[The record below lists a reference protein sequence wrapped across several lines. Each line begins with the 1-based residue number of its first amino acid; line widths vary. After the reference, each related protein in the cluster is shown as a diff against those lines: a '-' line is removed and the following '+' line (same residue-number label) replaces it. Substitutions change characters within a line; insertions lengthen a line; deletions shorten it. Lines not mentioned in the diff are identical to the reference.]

1 MEISD
6 IQNHLIQYFED
17 HNGSKVTADTQLLEE
32 KVIDSMGIMELI
44 AYLES
49 QYHLEFADE
58 DLTAENFK
66 DMESIGR
73 MIMTKKAGM

>member
-6 IQNHLIQYFED
+6 IQNQLIQYFEE
-17 HNGSKVTADTQLLEE
+17 HNGSRATADTQLLEE
-32 KVIDSMGIMELI
+32 KIIDSMGIMELI

-49 QYHLEFADE
+49 QYRIEFADE

-73 MIMTKKAGM
+73 MIMTKKAGR

>member
-1 MEISD
+1 MELSD
-6 IQNHLIQYFED
+6 IQLQLIHYFEGN
-17 HNGSKVTADTQLLEE
+17 NGSRVTADTQLLEE

-49 QYHLEFADE
+49 QYHIEFTDE

-73 MIMTKKAGM
+73 MIMAKKAGR

>member
-6 IQNHLIQYFED
+6 IQLQLTQYFEE

-49 QYHLEFADE
+49 QYCLEFTDE

-66 DMESIGR
+66 DMESIGK
-73 MIMTKKAGM
+73 MIMTKKAGR